1 MSAFSS
7 DQTIVFNHHPCFF
20 FHLSHYG
27 HKTMI
32 EKDNKANEINVDNMD
47 IANGNNANKDG
58 YDMHSMNETGGVG
71 NANENGKEL
80 PNIDVD
86 VKSGVDT
93 QLLADDPNINNDE
106 DDAEESSGGSSS
118 SETADMSGESNRVS
132 SGGYSGD
139 YSSISDSSSDRR
151 KEKKTRNVPRNDD
164 RHRKHH
170 SKGHSHT
177 ERRRSSGGVEDSVEK
192 MDDKFPRSKD
202 EAGIHSY
209 HRHSNH
215 HHHTSRG
222 KVQPTQDM
230 NKQIDQIMNLY
241 NVR

>member
-1 MSAFSS
+1 M
-7 DQTIVFNHHPCFF
+7 N
-20 FHLSHYG
+20 
-27 HKTMI
+27 

-58 YDMHSMNETGGVG
+58 YDMISMNETGGVG

-80 PNIDVD
+80 PNNDVD
-86 VKSGVDT
+86 VESGVDT

-164 RHRKHH
+164 RHHKHH
-170 SKGHSHT
+170 GKGHSHK
-177 ERRRSSGGVEDSVEK
+177 ERRRSSGDVEGSAQK
-192 MDDKFPRSKD
+192 MDDPRPKD